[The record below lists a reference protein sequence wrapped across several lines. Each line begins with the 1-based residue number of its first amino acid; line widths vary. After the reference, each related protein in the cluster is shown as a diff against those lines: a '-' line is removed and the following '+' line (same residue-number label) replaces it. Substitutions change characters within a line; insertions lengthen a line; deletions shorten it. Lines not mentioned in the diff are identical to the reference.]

1 MLYKVYMQVS
11 ELQDVNMSNQI
22 TKTAVKRKNKDEY
35 INRLTSVRLDEE
47 TERRLKATIES
58 LNISQSAFVRRAIQ
72 NALADA
78 EDRS

>member
-1 MLYKVYMQVS
+1 MQVS